1 MRALTSLTLLL
12 SIGHAL
18 AQPGTLDTSFGTNG
32 LSIAAVTGNYSSGEA
47 IAEQP
52 DGKIV
57 VGGATPGYALLAR
70 FHTDGTLDSGFGENG
85 LVLTDV
91 DASNDF
97 ISSVAVQP
105 NGRIVAGGVRFN
117 AQADG
122 RAIVMRHLPN
132 GDLDASFGTNG
143 IRTIDFAG
151 TTDSFIKGLVLQAD
165 GRIVACGERYTGAD
179 WESFVTR
186 LNSDGTT
193 DGGFGIVQLDI
204 TNNGDDN
211 ATDITMQSDGKIV
224 VCGTVQSISGGGMFI
239 ARLNANG
246 SFDGTFG
253 NGGKLVLDVGG
264 GGTDAANSIRVQD
277 DGKIIVCGV
286 LDTENGYRIGVSR
299 LLVDGTLDAGFAT
312 VGTFE
317 ANIGIDDWALPSIAL
332 QPDGKIVIGTDNNTA
347 NPSRV
352 KVIRLLSD
360 GTYDTTFGTNG
371 IGTSTAS
378 TGNNYENG
386 YRTIMLSDGGIAV
399 AGIVD
404 TPNNIQV
411 AVWKFQSGLNVGM
424 DERTTSEGLRIQPN
438 PVDDMLHMLI
448 HDGLRPD
455 SQIMVHDATGRIV
468 AVPVTR
474 SAAGLTMDTSQL
486 PSGIYTI
493 TVDDRGM
500 VLTERF
506 IKH

>member
-1 MRALTSLTLLL
+1 MRTLFSLTLLL
-12 SIGHAL
+12 SIANAL
-18 AQPGTLDTSFGTNG
+18 AQPGTLDTSFGSNG
-32 LSIAAVTGNYSSGEA
+32 LAIAAVTGSYSSGEA

-70 FHTDGTLDSGFGENG
+70 FNTDGTLDSGFGENG

-122 RAIVMRHLPN
+122 RAIVMRYLPN
-132 GDLDASFGTNG
+132 GDLDAGFGTNG
-143 IRTIDFAG
+143 IRTIDFSG
-151 TTDSFIKGLVLQAD
+151 TTDSFIKGLVLQSD
-165 GRIVACGERYTGAD
+165 GRIVACGERYTGTA
-179 WESFVTR
+179 WESFVLR

-193 DGGFGIVQLDI
+193 DGGFGIVELDI
-204 TNNGDDN
+204 TTNGDDN
-211 ATDITMQSDGKIV
+211 ATDITMQSDGRVV
-224 VCGTVQSISGGGMFI
+224 VCGTAQSITGGGMFI

-246 SFDGTFG
+246 SFDSSFG

-264 GGTDAANSIRVQD
+264 EGADAANSIRVQD
-277 DGKIIVCGV
+277 DGKILVCGV
-286 LDTENGYRIGVSR
+286 LDTQNGYRIGVTR

-312 VGTFE
+312 NGTFE
-317 ANIGIDDWALPSIAL
+317 ANIGIDDWAMPSIAL
-332 QPDGKIVIGTDNNTA
+332 QPDGKILIGTDNSTG

-352 KVIRLLSD
+352 KVIRLLGN

-371 IGTSTAS
+371 IGTSDA
-378 TGNNYENG
+378 TGSNYDENG
-386 YRTIMLSDGGIAV
+386 RRTILLSDGGIAV

-411 AVWKFQSGLNVGM
+411 AVWKFRSGLNVGVY
-424 DERTTSEGLRIQPN
+424 ERNTSEGLRIQPN
-438 PVDDMLHMLI
+438 PVDDILHVLI
-448 HDGLRPD
+448 PDGLRLE
-455 SQIMVHDATGRIV
+455 SQVMVLDPTGRV
-468 AVPVTR
+468 VPVPVTR
-474 SAAGLTMDTSQL
+474 SATDMTMDTSQL
-486 PSGIYTI
+486 PSGMYTI
-493 TVDDRGM
+493 TVDDRSM
-500 VLTERF
+500 VRTERF